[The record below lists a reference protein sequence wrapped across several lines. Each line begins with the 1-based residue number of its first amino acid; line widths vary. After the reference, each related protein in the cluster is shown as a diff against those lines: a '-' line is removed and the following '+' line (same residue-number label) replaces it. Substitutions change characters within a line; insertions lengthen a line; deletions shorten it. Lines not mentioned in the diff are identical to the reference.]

1 MAITWTD
8 ADLNTQ
14 ADEDAARCAYASMHT
29 ASPGSTGTNEATGG
43 SPAYARQG
51 VTWSAGGAEGPLG
64 ASAQPATVGVAWGA
78 ETFDLA
84 AGSYT
89 HGGYWSASS
98 GGTFRGGGALSTT
111 VTLGADGTQ
120 QVSLSVGPN
129 A

>member
-8 ADLNTQ
+8 ARLNAM
-14 ADEDAARCAYASMHT
+14 ADEDATACAYGSLHT

-43 SPAYARQG
+43 GYTREAL
-51 VTWSAGGAEGPLG
+51 TWSAGGAEGPLG
-64 ASAQPATVGVAWGA
+64 ASVQPATVGVAWA
-78 ETFDLA
+78 APTFDLA

-89 HGGYWSASS
+89 HGGMWDDLT
-98 GGTFRGGGALSTT
+98 GNWLGGGALATT

-120 QVSLSVGPN
+120 QVSFAVGPN